1 MNSNQPSDI
10 SWTSPM
16 EHPCP
21 GQVNISFH
29 ANPTAM
35 DPDAS
40 CCLQSTQNA
49 GQDLRSSQGCKTSQS
64 SIESA
69 QLLQLEAKMEKL
81 GRDIR
86 ILKRLVRPQKKSKYR
101 HFRHNQAPVYIK
113 SFSLTINTS
122 TNTPTTPKESHGL
135 HLSCSQV
142 IPGTP
147 NEEGAVDE
155 DRVAQMDSEVDG
167 N

>member
-1 MNSNQPSDI
+1 
-10 SWTSPM
+10 M

-21 GQVNISFH
+21 GQVNVSFH
-29 ANPTAM
+29 ANPTVM

-40 CCLQSTQNA
+40 RYLESTQNA
-49 GQDLRSSQGCKTSQS
+49 SQDLRSSQGCKTSQS
-64 SIESA
+64 SIEPA

-81 GRDIR
+81 SRGIR
-86 ILKRLVRPQKKSKYR
+86 IIKRLVRPRKKSRYR
-101 HFRHNQAPVYIK
+101 HFRHRQAPVSIG

-122 TNTPTTPKESHGL
+122 PKTTTTPKESHGR

-142 IPGTP
+142 IPYTP
-147 NEEGAVDE
+147 NEERAVDE
-155 DRVAQMDSEVDG
+155 DRVAQTDSEDEG

>member
-21 GQVNISFH
+21 GQVNISFN

-49 GQDLRSSQGCKTSQS
+49 GQVGSKDGE
-64 SIESA
+64 IEQRYS
-69 QLLQLEAKMEKL
+69 
-81 GRDIR
+81 
-86 ILKRLVRPQKKSKYR
+86 
-101 HFRHNQAPVYIK
+101 HTQAPCSAAEEIQIPPLQTQSGPSIHW

-122 TNTPTTPKESHGL
+122 PNTLTTPKESHGL
-135 HLSCSQV
+135 HLSCPHV
-142 IPGTP
+142 IPSTP
-147 NEEGAVDE
+147 NEERAVDE
-155 DRVAQMDSEVDG
+155 DRAAQTDSEVDG